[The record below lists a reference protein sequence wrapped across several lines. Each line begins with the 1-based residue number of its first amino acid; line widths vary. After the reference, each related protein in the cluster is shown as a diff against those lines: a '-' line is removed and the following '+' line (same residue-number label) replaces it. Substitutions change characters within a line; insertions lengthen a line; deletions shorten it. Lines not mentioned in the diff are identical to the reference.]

1 MKFSYSAISSYQ
13 TCPLQY
19 YYRYIE
25 KRPSIPSP
33 ALSFGQSL
41 HDVLHWFY
49 SVPTPDPYSLEELIQ
64 QYEKSWISEG
74 YSSPEEET
82 RYYLQGRSTLE
93 LFYRNNVSDFEI
105 PTALEHGF
113 EVDVGFCTL
122 SGIID
127 RMDKHSDGG
136 FEIIDYKTN
145 RRLPPAGRLSTDLQ
159 LPIYHIAAEKIWKV
173 SPEKVTFYYL
183 LINHRHSFTIT
194 DKRKEEAL
202 AEIKKVVQAVENKE
216 FSPRTNNLCPWCDFI
231 DSCPK
236 WKDKPKPVKKQSVPA
251 LDIGQ
256 AVDELVI
263 SHKLIA
269 RHLARIESLKDTIR
283 RYLGEN
289 DIDRVGGTQG
299 VAYIG
304 DGGEL
309 NWEDIE

>member
-1 MKFSYSAISSYQ
+1 MRLSYSAISAYQ
-13 TCPLQY
+13 NCPLQY

-25 KRPSIPSP
+25 KRPTLPSP

-49 SVPTPDPYSLEELIQ
+49 SVPTPDPFSLEELVQ
-64 QYEKSWISEG
+64 QFEKCWVSEG
-74 YSSPEEET
+74 YGSPEEET
-82 RYYLQGRSTLE
+82 RYYLQARSTLE
-93 LFYRNNVSDFEI
+93 LFYRNNIESFEV
-105 PTALEHGF
+105 PVALEHNF
-113 EVDVGFCTL
+113 EIDVGFCTL
-122 SGIID
+122 SGVID
-127 RMDKHSDGG
+127 RLDKRSDGG

-145 RRLPPAGRLSTDLQ
+145 RRLPPAKKLQEDLQ

-173 SPEKVTFYYL
+173 SPGKVTFYYL

-194 DKRKEEAL
+194 DARKEKAL
-202 AEIKKVVQAVENKE
+202 QEIKKVVNAVEDEE
-216 FSPRTNNLCPWCDFI
+216 FSPRRNNLCAWCDFI
-231 DSCPK
+231 NICPEWEGK
-236 WKDKPKPVKKQSVPA
+236 TKPQKSVTMPV

-256 AVDELVI
+256 AVDELVM

-283 RYLGEN
+283 QYLGEN
-289 DIDRVGGTQG
+289 EIDRVGGSQG

-309 NWEDIE
+309 NWEDL